1 MPDRP
6 GITRYAAYLP
16 IHYLDDT
23 RLGAQAPGGPGRR
36 ARSVANHDEDALTMA
51 VEVGTRLGSSVD
63 AARSLL
69 LATTSAPYVGR
80 TAATLVH
87 EALGAAPSQRA
98 VDLAGHRSGFA
109 ALDLAVENGA
119 LAIAAD
125 TRTTRVGAS
134 DELGQGD
141 AAVAFLGGAPLAA
154 TVDGS
159 GSATVELL
167 DRWRLPGEVHERTWD
182 ERFTAEVLVD
192 AARTAVAAALAEAGV
207 SAPTTV
213 VVSSTNPRAAAT
225 LRKMLG
231 SDGADARLESATGF
245 TGTAHP
251 GLLLADALDRAN
263 PGDTVLLVSAADG
276 ADAWLLTVGDQVRAA
291 RSGPSVAAQLARRSA
306 VGYGD
311 YLRWRGLLDVQGP
324 ARPASAAPASPP
336 MHRRRG
342 WKYRLE
348 AVRCVDCAT
357 VTTPPSKACS
367 GCGSITPGKP
377 ELLHDA
383 EVRVV
388 SVTQDLL
395 TTMPVPAVAVVI
407 ADVDGGGRLTGYAT
421 DVDAD
426 DVAVGG
432 RMRPTFRRMWTTE
445 GIHNYFWKLRPAE
458 GDDVD

>member
-1 MPDRP
+1 MPERP

-16 IHYLDDT
+16 LHYLDDT

-51 VEVGTRLGSSVD
+51 VEVGSHLGSSVD
-63 AARSLL
+63 AASSLL

-87 EALGAAPSQRA
+87 EALGAAASQRA
-98 VDLAGHRSGFA
+98 IDLAGHRSGFA
-109 ALDLAVENGA
+109 ALDLALGTGA
-119 LAIAAD
+119 LAIATD
-125 TRTTRVGAS
+125 TRTTRVGAP

-141 AAVAFLGGAPLAA
+141 AAVAFLGGEPLAA
-154 TVDGS
+154 TLEGS

-182 ERFTAEVLVD
+182 ERFTAEVLVE
-192 AARTAVAAALAEAGV
+192 AARTAVTAALAEAGV
-207 SAPTTV
+207 ERPTTV

-225 LRKMLG
+225 LRKLLG
-231 SDGADARLESATGF
+231 SDGADARVEASTGF
-245 TGTAHP
+245 TGAAHP
-251 GLLLADALDRAN
+251 GLLLADALDRAA
-263 PGDTVLLVSAADG
+263 PDETVLLVSAADG
-276 ADAWLLTVGDQVRAA
+276 ADAWLLRVGEQIAA
-291 RSGPSVAAQLARRSA
+291 TRSGPSVADQLARRRA

-311 YLRWRGLLDVQGP
+311 FLRWRGLLDVQGP
-324 ARPASAAPASPP
+324 ARPASAAPAAPP

-348 AVRCVDCAT
+348 AVRCVECST
-357 VTTPPSKACS
+357 VTAPPGKACS

-407 ADVDGGGRLTGYAT
+407 ADVDGGGRLSGYAT

-426 DVAVGG
+426 DVVVGG
-432 RMRPTFRRMWTTE
+432 RMRPTFRRMWTTD
-445 GIHNYFWKLRPAE
+445 GIHNYFWKLRPVE